1 MPFDKMTRHFDMET
15 HTGGRIY
22 DVSQAKLTLSD
33 TDGADESFLVQ
44 TSHID

>member
-1 MPFDKMTRHFDMET
+1 MAT
-15 HTGGRIY
+15 HTGSRILERDRS
-22 DVSQAKLTLSD
+22 DVSQAELTLSD